1 MAYSTK
7 AQEIQPAFEECLK
20 NLPERLLFILFLHPD
35 PRQEQES
42 THDQPDEKRVDRDLY
57 HCRREECGRCT
68 SKHGKDGPASLHM
81 SRPENSE
88 RQGQEDPAAT
98 KRHGNVRPEEHL
110 TPAIQDGDEAGQ
122 KHDEKHSQLIHRQH
136 LPVIGHAAERHDHI
150 ACDHRTDA
158 EREPADTTDQRQDD
172 AAHGKPPRGADAP
185 H

>member
-88 RQGQEDPAAT
+88 RQGQEDPAAA

-110 TPAIQDGDEAGQ
+110 TPAI
-122 KHDEKHSQLIHRQH
+122 
-136 LPVIGHAAERHDHI
+136 
-150 ACDHRTDA
+150 
-158 EREPADTTDQRQDD
+158 
-172 AAHGKPPRGADAP
+172 
-185 H
+185 